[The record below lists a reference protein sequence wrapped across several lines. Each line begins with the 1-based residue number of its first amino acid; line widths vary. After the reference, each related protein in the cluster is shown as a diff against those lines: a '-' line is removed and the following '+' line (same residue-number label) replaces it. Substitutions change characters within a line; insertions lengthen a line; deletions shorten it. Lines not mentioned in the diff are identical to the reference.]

1 MEKLFRPDGP
11 CAHGHVPTPAI
22 VCSQDSGAIW
32 TKPQAFD
39 VGGDFPRIAV
49 GSDGSVYAVS
59 ITVDASKIT
68 LTRFS
73 SCANGLAKQFST
85 ELFINLDVF
94 CPVSGL
100 DRCNI
105 PMLVNP
111 TVAVD
116 DTDPNHIYIAYAS
129 TGGSS
134 VQNIRVTDST
144 DGGRTFLRSVQLNAN
159 IAARRSCPG
168 SASQAELPTSLGMI
182 ARPQQLAPTTSL
194 VSTLAARSLTPA
206 HCKQNLTANADPQ
219 CASGFP
225 CGADNAKDFNT
236 CPNPPNPPPPVSP
249 RGGCP
254 KYGDYNGNAAIS
266 GRVYAAWASAT
277 APPGLPNPNG
287 IGVFF
292 TRVDVS
298 FPPELFV
305 PLKPLPW

>member
-1 MEKLFRPDGP
+1 MLSRPGAYRGRPHQRRAWWRRPGLFGMEKLFRPDGP

-182 ARPQQLAPTTSL
+182 RPAPTAGANDLTSFYL
-194 VSTLAARSLTPA
+194 GSAFVNAGSLQAKSHRQCGSAMRFRISLRGRQCQGFQYLSEPA
-206 HCKQNLTANADPQ
+206 E
-219 CASGFP
+219 
-225 CGADNAKDFNT
+225 
-236 CPNPPNPPPPVSP
+236 SP
-249 RGGCP
+249 
-254 KYGDYNGNAAIS
+254 
-266 GRVYAAWASAT
+266 SA
-277 APPGLPNPNG
+277 
-287 IGVFF
+287 GVAE
-292 TRVDVS
+292 RRLSKVRR
-298 FPPELFV
+298 L
-305 PLKPLPW
+305 